1 MIRLQDLSAGIFGA
15 WRLAWADPRGL
26 NYFDVSERGF
36 WQSFWAA
43 VIAAPAYALIV
54 GINLATPDELDGQVI
69 DGTRLLLVELIA
81 YVIGWT
87 AFPLAMVSVARK
99 LEREQHYARYIVAS
113 NWGGLIEMTAFL
125 PAVAIGESVPSLSVL
140 PALVGCA
147 MFAYQWY
154 IARTALAVSNRQAL
168 VPVAVNFVL
177 GIAIAMVARALIIAP
192 AA

>member
-26 NYFDVSERGF
+26 NYFDASERGF

-54 GINLATPDELDGQVI
+54 GINLATPEELNGATI

-87 AFPLAMVSVARK
+87 AFPLAMVRVAQK
-99 LEREQHYARYIVAS
+99 LDREQHYLRYIVAS
-113 NWGGLIEMTAFL
+113 NWGSLIEMTAFL
-125 PAVAIGESVPSLSVL
+125 PAVAIGETVPGLSVL

-154 IARTALAVSNRQAL
+154 IARTALELTNRQAL

-177 GIAIAMVARALIIAP
+177 GVAIALVARGLIITP